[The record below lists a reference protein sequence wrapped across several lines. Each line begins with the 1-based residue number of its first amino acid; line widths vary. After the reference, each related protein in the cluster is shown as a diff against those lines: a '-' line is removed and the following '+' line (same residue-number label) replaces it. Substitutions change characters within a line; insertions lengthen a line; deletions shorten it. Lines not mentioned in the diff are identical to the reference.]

1 MYEKKIFRS
10 NLKKVDYKEF
20 NLSNKNQKF
29 ISKLIERKK
38 ICTYIPLDSEL
49 DINLFLNTFLE
60 IQTTFLDDNELNVC
74 ILQEPFVINKLKI
87 MEPQKIEIANSTEI
101 FFVPGLAF
109 SKSGVRLGRGKGLYD
124 KLLAKYPNSI
134 KVGICSS
141 VNLYDK
147 LPQESHDILM
157 DYVLTENENLK
168 IH

>member
-87 MEPQKIEIANSTEI
+87 C
-101 FFVPGLAF
+101 L
-109 SKSGVRLGRGKGLYD
+109 LYTSPSPRD
-124 KLLAKYPNSI
+124 F
-134 KVGICSS
+134 G
-141 VNLYDK
+141 
-147 LPQESHDILM
+147 
-157 DYVLTENENLK
+157 
-168 IH
+168 

>member
-60 IQTTFLDDNELNVC
+60 IQTTFLDDNELKVC

-87 MEPQKIEIANSTEI
+87 MEPQNIEIANTTQV
-101 FFVPGLAF
+101 F
-109 SKSGVRLGRGKGLYD
+109 LYQD
-124 KLLAKYPNSI
+124 WHFQNLEFDS
-134 KVGICSS
+134 VGERDFMI
-141 VNLYDK
+141 NF
-147 LPQESHDILM
+147 
-157 DYVLTENENLK
+157 
-168 IH
+168 

>member
-74 ILQEPFVINKLKI
+74 LLKEPFVINKLKI
-87 MEPQKIEIANSTEI
+87 MEPQNNII
-101 FFVPGLAF
+101 
-109 SKSGVRLGRGKGLYD
+109 
-124 KLLAKYPNSI
+124 
-134 KVGICSS
+134 
-141 VNLYDK
+141 
-147 LPQESHDILM
+147 
-157 DYVLTENENLK
+157 
-168 IH
+168 